1 MQVGISEETDRHI
14 EIKRQ
19 RSVRNSAALQVGNK
33 CNECTTAFLY
43 LEGAE
48 GGDFSKT
55 VQKAGEIVH
64 HHSWFLFLKSKP
76 KHSQCS

>member
-1 MQVGISEETDRHI
+1 MKVGKTDAGRQTTEETDRHI

-48 GGDFSKT
+48 GGDFS
-55 VQKAGEIVH
+55 
-64 HHSWFLFLKSKP
+64 
-76 KHSQCS
+76 